1 MKRERFLELQ
11 NAVDP
16 SLLEGAQQPRSR
28 RRRYYTVG
36 ALAACA
42 CIAVLCLTVLPRQ
55 PVVYRIAAGADN
67 GIQESAAVT
76 EAPMEACEEATPEAA
91 VADYDAAVQKT
102 ESTVAEGAALSP
114 TPRRAVLSDTLAPP
128 EDAEQVEQFAS
139 DGPREMQNLIFHRNG
154 IRYQCGA
161 VAAVSPELSENLSAN
176 PMVNSAEYAII
187 EPGEVRGCP
196 ARLTFDEG
204 GSGQIFWLDGYLFY
218 CLSMDSGASAQT
230 LTEAASAV
238 FTPTNTIEP

>member
-1 MKRERFLELQ
+1 MKEERFFELQ

-16 SLLEGAQQPRSR
+16 SLLEEAHRPVPRR
-28 RRRYYTVG
+28 GKYYAIG

-42 CIAVLCLTVLPRQ
+42 CIAVLCLTVLPKQ
-55 PVVYRIAAGADN
+55 PVYRIAAGADN
-67 GIQESAAVT
+67 GTEESTIVT
-76 EAPMEACEEATPEAA
+76 EAPMEACEEVAPEAA
-91 VADYDAAVQKT
+91 VADYDVAVQKT
-102 ESTVAEGAALSP
+102 ESATAEGAALPP
-114 TPRRAVLSDTLAPP
+114 TPRRAVPSDTLVPP
-128 EDAEQVEQFAS
+128 ADAEQVEQFTS

-176 PMVNSAEYAII
+176 PMDNSAVYAII

-204 GSGQIFWLDGYLFY
+204 GSGQIFWLDGYAFY
-218 CLSMDSGASAQT
+218 SLSMDSGASSQV
-230 LTEAASAV
+230 LIEAAETVFVPASAG
-238 FTPTNTIEP
+238 E